1 MQYLSYPEMNTDPDK
16 ERDFSK
22 IFDEHSDEDEVL

>member
-16 ERDFSK
+16 ERDFEK
-22 IFDEHSDEDEVL
+22 LFCDHDETDEVL